1 MPILVRNEKPDSI
14 ELGAVVEGKVVKIT
28 NFGAFLDLPDGNSGL
43 LHISEIDHSFVKDVR
58 DFITEDQVVEVKVVG
73 VKDDGKL
80 TLSIKQTT
88 EPQQAER
95 KSVRSHRDPGFEK
108 MLKGYL
114 KSSEQRLADIKRN
127 RMSKRA

>member
-1 MPILVRNEKPDSI
+1 LPILVRNEKPDSI
-14 ELGAVVEGKVVKIT
+14 ELGAILEGKVVKIT

-58 DFITEDQVVEVKVVG
+58 DFLTEEQVVEVKVVG

-88 EPQQAER
+88 EPQAER
-95 KSVRSHRDPGFEK
+95 KQVSRHRDPGFEK